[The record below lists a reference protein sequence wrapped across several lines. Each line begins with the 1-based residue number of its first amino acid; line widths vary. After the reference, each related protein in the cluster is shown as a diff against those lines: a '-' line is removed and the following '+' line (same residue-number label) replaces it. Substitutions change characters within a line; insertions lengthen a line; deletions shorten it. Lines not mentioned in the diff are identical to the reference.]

1 MSQKIRRGKARKLAT
16 RVLISI
22 IVVAFLAGAFSGI
35 SAFKLLS
42 GRGPT
47 TSGVSGE
54 SGQLWTA
61 GTQTA
66 STKIAAVTS
75 DGSTG
80 IISDLKVEISP
91 GEGRILVDTY
101 PLIGFDFQSAE
112 RTAVEVA
119 SRMTGV
125 KLNDNGGLMGAD
137 VLYVVSTPTGGSVE
151 VQSIDGPSAG
161 ATTTV
166 ATIAAIENTTVR
178 KDVIMTGTIQEN
190 GSIGQVGGVL
200 EKAKAANDAGAKLF
214 LVPSGQS
221 VVTIYKEVTRQVGP
235 FSYTTYAPVQ
245 IDLNQYAE
253 NAGWSIKIQEVST
266 IQEAENLMLD

>member
-1 MSQKIRRGKARKLAT
+1 MGQKTRRGKARKIAT
-16 RVLISI
+16 HALISI
-22 IVVAFLAGAFSGI
+22 VAVAFFAGAFFGI

-42 GRGPT
+42 ERGPT
-47 TSGVSGE
+47 TSGE
-54 SGQLWTA
+54 SGQLWAT
-61 GTQTA
+61 GTQIA

-80 IISDLKVEISP
+80 IICDLMVEISP
-91 GEGRILVDTY
+91 GNGRILVDTY

-119 SRMTGV
+119 STVTGFE
-125 KLNDNGGLMGAD
+125 LDSDGGLKGAD
-137 VLYVVSTPTGGSVE
+137 VLLEVSAPTEGSVE

-161 ATTTV
+161 AATTV
-166 ATIAAIENTTVR
+166 AIIAAIENRTVR
-178 KDVIMTGTIQEN
+178 KDVIMTGTIEKN

-200 EKAKAANDAGAKLF
+200 AKAEAANDFGARLF

-221 VVTIYKEVTRQVGP
+221 VVTIYREVVREVGP
-235 FSYTTYAPVQ
+235 FRQVIYEPIRV
-245 IDLNQYAE
+245 DLNEYAE

-266 IQEAENLMLD
+266 IQEALNLMLE

>member
-1 MSQKIRRGKARKLAT
+1 MGQKTRRWKPRKVAT
-16 RVLISI
+16 NALISI

-42 GRGPT
+42 ARGQAT
-47 TSGVSGE
+47 SGE
-54 SGQLWTA
+54 SGQLWTT
-61 GTQTA
+61 GTQMA

-80 IISDLKVEISP
+80 IISDLTVEISL

-119 SRMTGV
+119 SMVTGFG
-125 KLNDNGGLMGAD
+125 LDDNGGLKGAD
-137 VLYVVSTPTGGSVE
+137 VLLVVSATSSGSVE

-161 ATTTV
+161 AATTV
-166 ATIAAIENTTVR
+166 TMIAAIENRTVR

-214 LVPSGQS
+214 LVPDGQS
-221 VVTIYKEVTRQVGP
+221 VVTVYKEVVNQVGP
-235 FSYTTYAPVQ
+235 FGRVIYEPIQV
-245 IDLNQYAE
+245 DLNQYAE
-253 NAGWSIKIQEVST
+253 NAGWSMKIQEVST
-266 IQEAENLMLD
+266 IQEAEDLMLD